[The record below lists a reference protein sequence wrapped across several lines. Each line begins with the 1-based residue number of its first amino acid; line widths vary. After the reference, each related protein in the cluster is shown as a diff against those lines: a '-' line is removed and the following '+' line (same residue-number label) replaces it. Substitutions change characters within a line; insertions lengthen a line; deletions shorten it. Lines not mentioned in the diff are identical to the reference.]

1 MTNKALSII
10 QNIGDWYL
18 MEHGTYIRVY
28 GATKAPH
35 LLPRFSSTNWCY
47 KSLPTKQLSMELGWH
62 SIATRK
68 ISGPRSHCGL
78 DHTVLLVSNKLKL
91 KWIHCY
97 CMALEKNALGG
108 MTPRKWL
115 ENTAS
120 RTSTLRV
127 FGKKKKTIVEH
138 GLMMRSLLEG
148 RGSHPPPKCSCKVFL
163 NPLVYGHDYI

>member
-1 MTNKALSII
+1 MVLTSEYMELPKLPIYSQDLS
-10 QNIGDWYL
+10 
-18 MEHGTYIRVY
+18 
-28 GATKAPH
+28 P
-35 LLPRFSSTNWCY
+35 TNWCY
-47 KSLPTKQLSMELGWH
+47 NSLPTKRLSMELGRH
-62 SIATRK
+62 SITTRK
-68 ISGPRSHCGL
+68 VSSPRSHCGL
-78 DHTVLLVSNKLKL
+78 DHTVSLVSNKLNM

-97 CMALEKNALGG
+97 RMALEKNALGG

-148 RGSHPPPKCSCKVFL
+148 RGSHPPP
-163 NPLVYGHDYI
+163 N